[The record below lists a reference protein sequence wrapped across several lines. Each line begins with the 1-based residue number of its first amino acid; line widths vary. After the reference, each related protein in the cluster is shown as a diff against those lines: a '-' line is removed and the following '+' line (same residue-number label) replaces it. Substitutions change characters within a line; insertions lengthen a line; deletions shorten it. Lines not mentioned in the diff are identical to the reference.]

1 MTSTVTPPLVR
12 WTGLLF
18 IIGSALF
25 MAGVPLSLM
34 TFLPAMVSAIT
45 FVVGAVFF
53 TSAAFLQLL
62 LAQRELPESE
72 KRVFPVFRGKTWDW
86 SAAAVQFAGT
96 LLFNVNTI
104 HAAQTIGADPATIN
118 REVWVPDALG
128 SVLFLVSSAIALVPE
143 VRARRHLHVRSRSWF
158 IAALN
163 MLGSIFFGLSAI
175 GAYII
180 VSTGDAVDLR
190 WANSG
195 TFWGGLCFL
204 VAAAMFGFPPK
215 DEAAAA

>member
-1 MTSTVTPPLVR
+1 
-12 WTGLLF
+12 
-18 IIGSALF
+18 

-34 TFLPAMVSAIT
+34 SVLPAMVSAVT
-45 FVVGAVFF
+45 FAVGAVFF
-53 TSAAFLQLL
+53 TTAAFLQLL
-62 LAQRELPESE
+62 LAQRDLPESE
-72 KRVFPVFRGKTWDW
+72 RRAFPVFRGKTWDW

-104 HAAQTIGADPATIN
+104 HAAMTIGADPATIN
-118 REVWVPDALG
+118 REVWVPDVLG

-143 VRARRHLHVRSRSWF
+143 VRARRHLHVRRRSWF

-180 VSTGDAVDLR
+180 VSTGEAVDLR

-204 VAAAMFGFPPK
+204 IAAAMFGFPPK
-215 DEAAAA
+215 EKAKPA